1 MNEMLRKRMSATQQ
15 ASEQQTG
22 DAAYEQIFQ
31 MPVPQ
36 TETQFRD
43 VPICK
48 LRPFFTADIGFH
60 PYPRAKLE
68 AFAEELKENG
78 LYERI
83 LVRPIA
89 GTDEFE
95 ILAGHNRTA
104 AAKLAGWTDIP
115 ATVMTVNDQRAIS
128 IAIATNL
135 LRRQDLTIIERGKAY
150 KALLDARNRCGQR
163 NAAVE
168 TFGDNRQRYNARKIV
183 AEFFG
188 VTEYE
193 IRKAVKL
200 AQLILPLAEIVENAP
215 KKLNLAC
222 ADLIADYDEAAQTA
236 FIEMCQIEGYAL
248 NKQTNFYPDF
258 DAIEKAGLDGVKM
271 MLVNYPNMPTGQTP
285 SMELFQKIIDFGA
298 RHNILIVHDNPY
310 SFIRNA
316 EHPISIMEAEGAKDV
331 ALEMNSLSKGHSM
344 AGWRVGVVVGK
355 KEWIDSILTFKSNMD
370 SGMFYPIQAAAD
382 TALAL
387 GEEWF
392 KELNDIYYGRE
403 KQAYELLDA
412 LGCRYRKG
420 QAGLFVWA
428 ELPEGYEGD
437 SFAFSDEVMEKTDV
451 FLTPG
456 GIFGSEGNGYIRI
469 TLCCPEAL
477 LKKATEK
484 IKAAFG
490 K

>member
-48 LRPFFTADIGFH
+48 LHPFYTADIGFH
-60 PYPRAKLE
+60 PYPRDKLE
-68 AFAEELKENG
+68 VFAEELKENG

-104 AAKLAGWTDIP
+104 AAKLAGWTDIS
-115 ATVMTVNDQRAIS
+115 ATVMAVNDQRAIS

-200 AQLILPLAEIVENAP
+200 AQLIPPLAEIVENEP

-236 FIEMCQIEGYAL
+236 FIEMCRIDGYAL
-248 NKQTNFYPDF
+248 NKQT
-258 DAIEKAGLDGVKM
+258 M
-271 MLVNYPNMPTGQTP
+271 
-285 SMELFQKIIDFGA
+285 
-298 RHNILIVHDNPY
+298 
-310 SFIRNA
+310 SFIQTQCPPPAADQQAIYAAWR
-316 EHPISIMEAEGAKDV
+316 EARAKAAQRAAAPPKKLSFDRKCF
-331 ALEMNSLSKGHSM
+331 APYLSK
-344 AGWRVGVVVGK
+344 
-355 KEWIDSILTFKSNMD
+355 FKSD
-370 SGMFYPIQAAAD
+370 
-382 TALAL
+382 
-387 GEEWF
+387 
-392 KELNDIYYGRE
+392 KEIEDLFLEFLR
-403 KQAYELLDA
+403 Q
-412 LGCRYRKG
+412 R
-420 QAGLFVWA
+420 AG
-428 ELPEGYEGD
+428 
-437 SFAFSDEVMEKTDV
+437 
-451 FLTPG
+451 
-456 GIFGSEGNGYIRI
+456 
-469 TLCCPEAL
+469 
-477 LKKATEK
+477 
-484 IKAAFG
+484 
-490 K
+490 

>member
-43 VPICK
+43 VPVCK
-48 LRPFFTADIGFH
+48 LHPFYTADIGFH
-60 PYPRAKLE
+60 PYPHAKLE

-200 AQLILPLAEIVENAP
+200 AQLIPPLAEIVENEP

-222 ADLIADYDEAAQTA
+222 ADLITDYDATTQAA

-248 NKQTNFYPDF
+248 NRQTMVSIQAQCPPPAADQQ
-258 DAIEKAGLDGVKM
+258 AIYVAWRKAREKATSRAAAPPKKLSFDRKRFAPY
-271 MLVNYPNMPTGQTP
+271 L
-285 SMELFQKIIDFGA
+285 SKFRSDREIEELF
-298 RHNILIVHDNPY
+298 
-310 SFIRNA
+310 
-316 EHPISIMEAEGAKDV
+316 
-331 ALEMNSLSKGHSM
+331 LEFLKQR
-344 AGWRVGVVVGK
+344 AG
-355 KEWIDSILTFKSNMD
+355 
-370 SGMFYPIQAAAD
+370 
-382 TALAL
+382 
-387 GEEWF
+387 
-392 KELNDIYYGRE
+392 
-403 KQAYELLDA
+403 
-412 LGCRYRKG
+412 
-420 QAGLFVWA
+420 
-428 ELPEGYEGD
+428 
-437 SFAFSDEVMEKTDV
+437 
-451 FLTPG
+451 
-456 GIFGSEGNGYIRI
+456 
-469 TLCCPEAL
+469 
-477 LKKATEK
+477 
-484 IKAAFG
+484 
-490 K
+490 

>member
-1 MNEMLRKRMSATQQ
+1 MARANMNEMLRKRMSATQQ

-31 MPVPQ
+31 MPVPK
-36 TETQFRD
+36 TETQFCD

-68 AFAEELKENG
+68 AFAEELEGNG

-95 ILAGHNRTA
+95 ILAGHNRTE

-115 ATVMTVNDQRAIS
+115 ATVMAVNDQRAIS

-200 AQLILPLAEIVENAP
+200 AQLIPPLAEIMENEP

-222 ADLIADYDEAAQTA
+222 ADLIADYDEATQAA
-236 FIEMCQIEGYAL
+236 FIEMCQIDSYAL
-248 NKQTNFYPDF
+248 NKQTMTFIQAQCPPPSADRQEIYAAWREARARETPRAAAPPKKLSF
-258 DAIEKAGLDGVKM
+258 DRKRFA
-271 MLVNYPNMPTGQTP
+271 
-285 SMELFQKIIDFGA
+285 
-298 RHNILIVHDNPY
+298 PY
-310 SFIRNA
+310 
-316 EHPISIMEAEGAKDV
+316 
-331 ALEMNSLSKGHSM
+331 LSK
-344 AGWRVGVVVGK
+344 
-355 KEWIDSILTFKSNMD
+355 FKSD
-370 SGMFYPIQAAAD
+370 
-382 TALAL
+382 
-387 GEEWF
+387 
-392 KELNDIYYGRE
+392 KEIED
-403 KQAYELLDA
+403 
-412 LGCRYRKG
+412 
-420 QAGLFVWA
+420 LFL
-428 ELPEGYEGD
+428 E
-437 SFAFSDEVMEKTDV
+437 
-451 FLTPG
+451 FLRQH
-456 GIFGSEGNGYIRI
+456 ILY
-469 TLCCPEAL
+469 
-477 LKKATEK
+477 
-484 IKAAFG
+484 
-490 K
+490 

>member
-43 VPICK
+43 APISK

-95 ILAGHNRTA
+95 ILAGHNRTE

-115 ATVMTVNDQRAIS
+115 ATVMAVNDQRAIS

-200 AQLILPLAEIVENAP
+200 AQLIPSIAEIVENEP
-215 KKLNLAC
+215 KKLNLTC
-222 ADLIADYDEAAQTA
+222 ADLIADYDETAQTA

-248 NKQTNFYPDF
+248 NKQAMASIQAQCPLPSADQQAIYAAWREVRAKEAQCAAAPPEKLSF
-258 DAIEKAGLDGVKM
+258 DRKRFA
-271 MLVNYPNMPTGQTP
+271 
-285 SMELFQKIIDFGA
+285 
-298 RHNILIVHDNPY
+298 PY
-310 SFIRNA
+310 
-316 EHPISIMEAEGAKDV
+316 
-331 ALEMNSLSKGHSM
+331 LSK
-344 AGWRVGVVVGK
+344 
-355 KEWIDSILTFKSNMD
+355 FKSD
-370 SGMFYPIQAAAD
+370 
-382 TALAL
+382 
-387 GEEWF
+387 
-392 KELNDIYYGRE
+392 KEIEDLFLEFLR
-403 KQAYELLDA
+403 Q
-412 LGCRYRKG
+412 R
-420 QAGLFVWA
+420 AG
-428 ELPEGYEGD
+428 
-437 SFAFSDEVMEKTDV
+437 
-451 FLTPG
+451 
-456 GIFGSEGNGYIRI
+456 
-469 TLCCPEAL
+469 
-477 LKKATEK
+477 
-484 IKAAFG
+484 
-490 K
+490 

>member
-1 MNEMLRKRMSATQQ
+1 MNEMLRKRMSVTQQ

-22 DAAYEQIFQ
+22 DAAYAQIFQ

-48 LRPFFTADIGFH
+48 LHPFYTADIGFH
-60 PYPRAKLE
+60 PYPHAKLE

-95 ILAGHNRTA
+95 ILAGHNRTE

-115 ATVMTVNDQRAIS
+115 ATVMAVNDQRAIS

-200 AQLILPLAEIVENAP
+200 AQLIPPLAEIVENEP

-236 FIEMCQIEGYAL
+236 FIEMCRIDGYAL
-248 NKQTNFYPDF
+248 NKQT
-258 DAIEKAGLDGVKM
+258 M
-271 MLVNYPNMPTGQTP
+271 
-285 SMELFQKIIDFGA
+285 
-298 RHNILIVHDNPY
+298 
-310 SFIRNA
+310 SFIQTQCPPPAADQQAIYAAWR
-316 EHPISIMEAEGAKDV
+316 EARAKAAQRAAAPPKKLSFDRKCF
-331 ALEMNSLSKGHSM
+331 APYLSK
-344 AGWRVGVVVGK
+344 
-355 KEWIDSILTFKSNMD
+355 FKSD
-370 SGMFYPIQAAAD
+370 
-382 TALAL
+382 
-387 GEEWF
+387 
-392 KELNDIYYGRE
+392 KEIEDLFLEFLR
-403 KQAYELLDA
+403 Q
-412 LGCRYRKG
+412 R
-420 QAGLFVWA
+420 AG
-428 ELPEGYEGD
+428 
-437 SFAFSDEVMEKTDV
+437 
-451 FLTPG
+451 
-456 GIFGSEGNGYIRI
+456 
-469 TLCCPEAL
+469 
-477 LKKATEK
+477 
-484 IKAAFG
+484 
-490 K
+490 

>member
-1 MNEMLRKRMSATQQ
+1 MAKTNMNEMLRKRMSATQQ

-60 PYPRAKLE
+60 PYPHTKLE

-200 AQLILPLAEIVENAP
+200 AQLIPPLAEIVENEP

-222 ADLIADYDEAAQTA
+222 ADLITDYDATTQAA
-236 FIEMCQIEGYAL
+236 FIEMCQIEDYAL
-248 NKQTNFYPDF
+248 NRQTMVSIQAQCPPPSADQQAIYAAWREARAKAVQRAAAPLKKLSF
-258 DAIEKAGLDGVKM
+258 DRKRFA
-271 MLVNYPNMPTGQTP
+271 
-285 SMELFQKIIDFGA
+285 
-298 RHNILIVHDNPY
+298 PY
-310 SFIRNA
+310 
-316 EHPISIMEAEGAKDV
+316 
-331 ALEMNSLSKGHSM
+331 LSK
-344 AGWRVGVVVGK
+344 
-355 KEWIDSILTFKSNMD
+355 FKSD
-370 SGMFYPIQAAAD
+370 
-382 TALAL
+382 
-387 GEEWF
+387 
-392 KELNDIYYGRE
+392 KEIEDLFLEFLR
-403 KQAYELLDA
+403 Q
-412 LGCRYRKG
+412 R
-420 QAGLFVWA
+420 AG
-428 ELPEGYEGD
+428 
-437 SFAFSDEVMEKTDV
+437 
-451 FLTPG
+451 
-456 GIFGSEGNGYIRI
+456 
-469 TLCCPEAL
+469 
-477 LKKATEK
+477 
-484 IKAAFG
+484 
-490 K
+490 

>member
-1 MNEMLRKRMSATQQ
+1 MARANMNEMLRKRMSATQQ

-31 MPVPQ
+31 MPIPR

-43 VPICK
+43 VPVCK
-48 LRPFFTADIGFH
+48 LHPFYTADIGFH
-60 PYPRAKLE
+60 PYPHAKLE

-200 AQLILPLAEIVENAP
+200 AQLIPPLAEIVENEP

-222 ADLIADYDEAAQTA
+222 ADLITDYDATTQAA

-248 NKQTNFYPDF
+248 NRQTMVSIQTQCPPPSADQQAIYAAWREARTKEAQRAAAPPKKLSF
-258 DAIEKAGLDGVKM
+258 DRKRFA
-271 MLVNYPNMPTGQTP
+271 
-285 SMELFQKIIDFGA
+285 
-298 RHNILIVHDNPY
+298 PY
-310 SFIRNA
+310 
-316 EHPISIMEAEGAKDV
+316 
-331 ALEMNSLSKGHSM
+331 LSK
-344 AGWRVGVVVGK
+344 
-355 KEWIDSILTFKSNMD
+355 FKSD
-370 SGMFYPIQAAAD
+370 
-382 TALAL
+382 
-387 GEEWF
+387 
-392 KELNDIYYGRE
+392 KEIEDLFLEFLR
-403 KQAYELLDA
+403 Q
-412 LGCRYRKG
+412 R
-420 QAGLFVWA
+420 AG
-428 ELPEGYEGD
+428 
-437 SFAFSDEVMEKTDV
+437 
-451 FLTPG
+451 
-456 GIFGSEGNGYIRI
+456 
-469 TLCCPEAL
+469 
-477 LKKATEK
+477 
-484 IKAAFG
+484 
-490 K
+490 

>member
-1 MNEMLRKRMSATQQ
+1 M
-15 ASEQQTG
+15 
-22 DAAYEQIFQ
+22 
-31 MPVPQ
+31 
-36 TETQFRD
+36 
-43 VPICK
+43 
-48 LRPFFTADIGFH
+48 
-60 PYPRAKLE
+60 
-68 AFAEELKENG
+68 
-78 LYERI
+78 YERI

-236 FIEMCQIEGYAL
+236 FIEMCQINGYAL
-248 NKQTNFYPDF
+248 NKQT
-258 DAIEKAGLDGVKM
+258 M
-271 MLVNYPNMPTGQTP
+271 
-285 SMELFQKIIDFGA
+285 
-298 RHNILIVHDNPY
+298 
-310 SFIRNA
+310 SFIQMQCPPPTADRQA
-316 EHPISIMEAEGAKDV
+316 IYAAWREARAKAAQRAQTLPKKLSFDRKRF
-331 ALEMNSLSKGHSM
+331 APYLSKFRS
-344 AGWRVGVVVGK
+344 
-355 KEWIDSILTFKSNMD
+355 D
-370 SGMFYPIQAAAD
+370 
-382 TALAL
+382 
-387 GEEWF
+387 
-392 KELNDIYYGRE
+392 RE
-403 KQAYELLDA
+403 IEDLFLLFLKQHT
-412 LGCRYRKG
+412 
-420 QAGLFVWA
+420 GL
-428 ELPEGYEGD
+428 P
-437 SFAFSDEVMEKTDV
+437 
-451 FLTPG
+451 
-456 GIFGSEGNGYIRI
+456 
-469 TLCCPEAL
+469 
-477 LKKATEK
+477 
-484 IKAAFG
+484 
-490 K
+490 

>member
-43 VPICK
+43 VPIEK

-60 PYPRAKLE
+60 PYPRDKLE
-68 AFAEELKENG
+68 VFAEELKENG

-200 AQLILPLAEIVENAP
+200 AQLIPPLAEIVENEP
-215 KKLNLAC
+215 KKLNLDIPESFYAYTVI
-222 ADLIADYDEAAQTA
+222 APFYMGPLI
-236 FIEMCQIEGYAL
+236 
-248 NKQTNFYPDF
+248 
-258 DAIEKAGLDGVKM
+258 
-271 MLVNYPNMPTGQTP
+271 
-285 SMELFQKIIDFGA
+285 
-298 RHNILIVHDNPY
+298 
-310 SFIRNA
+310 
-316 EHPISIMEAEGAKDV
+316 
-331 ALEMNSLSKGHSM
+331 
-344 AGWRVGVVVGK
+344 
-355 KEWIDSILTFKSNMD
+355 
-370 SGMFYPIQAAAD
+370 
-382 TALAL
+382 
-387 GEEWF
+387 
-392 KELNDIYYGRE
+392 
-403 KQAYELLDA
+403 
-412 LGCRYRKG
+412 
-420 QAGLFVWA
+420 
-428 ELPEGYEGD
+428 
-437 SFAFSDEVMEKTDV
+437 
-451 FLTPG
+451 
-456 GIFGSEGNGYIRI
+456 
-469 TLCCPEAL
+469 
-477 LKKATEK
+477 
-484 IKAAFG
+484 
-490 K
+490 

>member
-1 MNEMLRKRMSATQQ
+1 MARANMNEMLRKRMSATQQ

-22 DAAYEQIFQ
+22 DAAYAQIFQ

-48 LRPFFTADIGFH
+48 LHPFYTADIGFH
-60 PYPRAKLE
+60 PYPHAKLE

-95 ILAGHNRTA
+95 ILAGHNRTE
-104 AAKLAGWTDIP
+104 AAKTAGWTDIP
-115 ATVMTVNDQRAIS
+115 ATVMAVNDQRAIS

-168 TFGDNRQRYNARKIV
+168 TFGDNHQRYNARKIV

-200 AQLILPLAEIVENAP
+200 TQLIPPLAEIVENEP

-222 ADLIADYDEAAQTA
+222 ADLIADYDESAQTA
-236 FIEMCQIEGYAL
+236 FIEMCQIDGYAL
-248 NKQTNFYPDF
+248 NKQTMTFIQAQCPPPAADQQ
-258 DAIEKAGLDGVKM
+258 AIYAAWREAREKATSRAAAPPKKLSFDRKR
-271 MLVNYPNMPTGQTP
+271 
-285 SMELFQKIIDFGA
+285 FA
-298 RHNILIVHDNPY
+298 PY
-310 SFIRNA
+310 
-316 EHPISIMEAEGAKDV
+316 
-331 ALEMNSLSKGHSM
+331 LSK
-344 AGWRVGVVVGK
+344 
-355 KEWIDSILTFKSNMD
+355 FKSD
-370 SGMFYPIQAAAD
+370 
-382 TALAL
+382 
-387 GEEWF
+387 
-392 KELNDIYYGRE
+392 KEIED
-403 KQAYELLDA
+403 
-412 LGCRYRKG
+412 
-420 QAGLFVWA
+420 LFL
-428 ELPEGYEGD
+428 E
-437 SFAFSDEVMEKTDV
+437 
-451 FLTPG
+451 FLRQRCSVQP
-456 GIFGSEGNGYIRI
+456 
-469 TLCCPEAL
+469 
-477 LKKATEK
+477 
-484 IKAAFG
+484 
-490 K
+490 

>member
-43 VPICK
+43 VPISK

-60 PYPRAKLE
+60 PYPRNKLE

-95 ILAGHNRTA
+95 ILAGHNRTE

-115 ATVMTVNDQRAIS
+115 TTVMAVNDQRAIS

-135 LRRQDLTIIERGKAY
+135 LRRQDLTIIECGKAY

-163 NAAVE
+163 NAAFE
-168 TFGDNRQRYNARKIV
+168 TFGDNHQRYNARKIV

-200 AQLILPLAEIVENAP
+200 AQLIPPLAEIVENEP

-222 ADLIADYDEAAQTA
+222 ADLIADYDAATQAA
-236 FIEMCQIEGYAL
+236 FIEMCRIDGYAL
-248 NKQTNFYPDF
+248 NKQT
-258 DAIEKAGLDGVKM
+258 V
-271 MLVNYPNMPTGQTP
+271 
-285 SMELFQKIIDFGA
+285 
-298 RHNILIVHDNPY
+298 
-310 SFIRNA
+310 
-316 EHPISIMEAEGAKDV
+316 
-331 ALEMNSLSKGHSM
+331 
-344 AGWRVGVVVGK
+344 
-355 KEWIDSILTFKSNMD
+355 TF
-370 SGMFYPIQAAAD
+370 IQAQCPPPDADQQAIYAAWRQ
-382 TALAL
+382 ARA
-387 GEEWF
+387 
-392 KELNDIYYGRE
+392 KETQRAAAPPKKLSFD
-403 KQAYELLDA
+403 
-412 LGCRYRKG
+412 RKRFAPYLSNF
-420 QAGLFVWA
+420 QSDKEIEDLFLEFLQQRAG
-428 ELPEGYEGD
+428 
-437 SFAFSDEVMEKTDV
+437 
-451 FLTPG
+451 
-456 GIFGSEGNGYIRI
+456 
-469 TLCCPEAL
+469 
-477 LKKATEK
+477 
-484 IKAAFG
+484 
-490 K
+490 

>member
-43 VPICK
+43 VPVCK
-48 LRPFFTADIGFH
+48 LHPFYTADIGFH
-60 PYPRAKLE
+60 PYPHAKLE

-168 TFGDNRQRYNARKIV
+168 TFGDNHQRYNARKIV

-193 IRKAVKL
+193 IRKAGKL
-200 AQLILPLAEIVENAP
+200 AQLILPLAEIVENEP

-222 ADLIADYDEAAQTA
+222 ADLITDYDAATQAA

-248 NKQTNFYPDF
+248 NKQTMVFIQAQCPPPAADQQAIYAAWREARAKATRRAAAPPKKLSF
-258 DAIEKAGLDGVKM
+258 DRKRFA
-271 MLVNYPNMPTGQTP
+271 
-285 SMELFQKIIDFGA
+285 
-298 RHNILIVHDNPY
+298 PY
-310 SFIRNA
+310 
-316 EHPISIMEAEGAKDV
+316 
-331 ALEMNSLSKGHSM
+331 LSK
-344 AGWRVGVVVGK
+344 
-355 KEWIDSILTFKSNMD
+355 FKSD
-370 SGMFYPIQAAAD
+370 
-382 TALAL
+382 
-387 GEEWF
+387 
-392 KELNDIYYGRE
+392 KEIEDLFLEFLR
-403 KQAYELLDA
+403 Q
-412 LGCRYRKG
+412 R
-420 QAGLFVWA
+420 AG
-428 ELPEGYEGD
+428 
-437 SFAFSDEVMEKTDV
+437 
-451 FLTPG
+451 
-456 GIFGSEGNGYIRI
+456 
-469 TLCCPEAL
+469 
-477 LKKATEK
+477 
-484 IKAAFG
+484 
-490 K
+490 

>member
-43 VPICK
+43 VPIGK

-83 LVRPIA
+83 LA

-95 ILAGHNRTA
+95 ILAGHNRTE

-248 NKQTNFYPDF
+248 NKQTMAFIQAQCPPPSADQQAIYAAWRETRAKAAQRAAAPPKKLSF
-258 DAIEKAGLDGVKM
+258 DRKRFA
-271 MLVNYPNMPTGQTP
+271 
-285 SMELFQKIIDFGA
+285 
-298 RHNILIVHDNPY
+298 PY
-310 SFIRNA
+310 
-316 EHPISIMEAEGAKDV
+316 
-331 ALEMNSLSKGHSM
+331 LSK
-344 AGWRVGVVVGK
+344 
-355 KEWIDSILTFKSNMD
+355 FKSD
-370 SGMFYPIQAAAD
+370 
-382 TALAL
+382 
-387 GEEWF
+387 
-392 KELNDIYYGRE
+392 KEIEDLFLEFLR
-403 KQAYELLDA
+403 Q
-412 LGCRYRKG
+412 R
-420 QAGLFVWA
+420 AG
-428 ELPEGYEGD
+428 
-437 SFAFSDEVMEKTDV
+437 
-451 FLTPG
+451 
-456 GIFGSEGNGYIRI
+456 
-469 TLCCPEAL
+469 
-477 LKKATEK
+477 
-484 IKAAFG
+484 
-490 K
+490 

>member
-43 VPICK
+43 IPICK

-95 ILAGHNRTA
+95 ILAGHNRTE
-104 AAKLAGWTDIP
+104 AAKTAGWTDIP
-115 ATVMTVNDQRAIS
+115 ATVMAVNDQRAIS

-150 KALLDARNRCGQR
+150 QALLDARNRCGQR

-183 AEFFG
+183 AEFFD

-200 AQLILPLAEIVENAP
+200 AQLIPPLAEIVENEP
-215 KKLNLAC
+215 QKLNLAC
-222 ADLIADYDEAAQTA
+222 ADLIADYDVATQAA
-236 FIEMCQIEGYAL
+236 FIEMCRIEGYAL
-248 NKQTNFYPDF
+248 NKLTVAFIQSQCPPPVADQQAIYAAWREARAKETQRAAAEPKKLSF
-258 DAIEKAGLDGVKM
+258 DRKRFA
-271 MLVNYPNMPTGQTP
+271 
-285 SMELFQKIIDFGA
+285 
-298 RHNILIVHDNPY
+298 PY
-310 SFIRNA
+310 
-316 EHPISIMEAEGAKDV
+316 
-331 ALEMNSLSKGHSM
+331 LSK
-344 AGWRVGVVVGK
+344 
-355 KEWIDSILTFKSNMD
+355 FKSD
-370 SGMFYPIQAAAD
+370 
-382 TALAL
+382 
-387 GEEWF
+387 
-392 KELNDIYYGRE
+392 KEIEDLFLEFLR
-403 KQAYELLDA
+403 Q
-412 LGCRYRKG
+412 R
-420 QAGLFVWA
+420 AG
-428 ELPEGYEGD
+428 
-437 SFAFSDEVMEKTDV
+437 
-451 FLTPG
+451 
-456 GIFGSEGNGYIRI
+456 
-469 TLCCPEAL
+469 
-477 LKKATEK
+477 
-484 IKAAFG
+484 
-490 K
+490 